1 MTRMRAQAALWIGRL
16 VMAVLRLAGRRG
28 TSLPGLIA
36 SRVSPELLFRL
47 LDQLEQCV
55 VVTGT
60 NGKTTTSALLYSML
74 EDDRRPWLTNRGGA
88 NLLQG
93 LLAALLPHVDRY
105 GRLRVRRA
113 VLEVDE
119 ATLPLMT
126 AHYHPTLIVV
136 TNVVRD
142 QLDRYGE
149 VDGALEMLRSG
160 LLYPGTTLLANADDP
175 LAASLGRER
184 ELTYYYGMEECPM
197 DEEPRN
203 EVRDGAFCLLC
214 GQELRYE
221 RYIYGQLGY
230 YSCDR
235 GHFDRPEPHFGGR
248 TDGVSAVTVRERGAN
263 ERGEEFPVQAGVL
276 GLYNDYNVL
285 AAAAAA
291 RLLGRSPRQIQ
302 EGAKHYEAPLG
313 RMQMF
318 PGSPERILALIKNP
332 TGANSVLRALEADE
346 RDKAVCFA
354 INDAD
359 ADGRDV
365 SWLWDIDLEWFVSAA
380 LCQHYICAGTR
391 ALDMAVRLAYAGV
404 DRGRIR
410 IAAELSDLVSMTA
423 ELDVPVYVLST
434 YTALHPLGEHL
445 RSDGPG
451 LGRRIRT

>member
-1 MTRMRAQAALWIGRL
+1 MKRLRAQAALWIGWMIALLLRL
-16 VMAVLRLAGRRG
+16 VGRRG
-28 TSLPGLIA
+28 TSLPGLVA
-36 SRVSPELLFRL
+36 SRVSPDLLFRL
-47 LDQLEQCV
+47 LSQLEQCV

-74 EDDRRPWLTNRGGA
+74 TDDEHPWLTNRGGA

-93 LLAALLPHVDRY
+93 LLGALLPHVDGH
-105 GRLRVRRA
+105 GRLRVKRA

-119 ATLPLMT
+119 ATLPRIT
-126 AHYHPTLIVV
+126 DHYHPTLIVV

-149 VDGALEMLRSG
+149 VDGALAMLRSG
-160 LLYPGTTLLANADDP
+160 LQYPGTILLTNADDP
-175 LAASLGRER
+175 LAASLGWER
-184 ELTYYYGMEECPM
+184 ELTYYYGMDECPV

-203 EVRDGAFCLLC
+203 EVRDGAFCLIC
-214 GQELRYE
+214 GRELQYE

-230 YSCDR
+230 YYCFS
-235 GHFDRPEPHFGGR
+235 GHFGRPAPHFGGK
-248 TDGVSAVTVRERGAN
+248 TDGSSELIIRERVTDH
-263 ERGEEFPVQAGVL
+263 RQEEFMVDAGAP

-285 AAAAAA
+285 AAAATA

-302 EGAKHYEAPLG
+302 AGEKHYEAPPG

-332 TGANSVLRALEADE
+332 TGANSVLRTLESDE
-346 RDKAVCFA
+346 REKAVCFA

-359 ADGRDV
+359 ADGRDI
-365 SWLWDIDLEWFVSAA
+365 SWLWDIDLERFVSVAR
-380 LCQHYICAGTR
+380 CQHYVCAGTR

-404 DRGRIR
+404 DRQSIQ
-410 IAAELSDLVSMTA
+410 ISEELPEALAMTS

-434 YTALHPLGEHL
+434 YTALYPLGEQL
-445 RSDGPG
+445 
-451 LGRRIRT
+451 LGAAR